1 MIGLPIGETVSANEV
16 ENKVKDTLLLL
27 DVGRLTFY
35 SEGSNKGIVVTCLKP
50 STAKRNGKFWS
61 ARARDWANI
70 QEGTLKPVFHAAL
83 ELAGVGANTQYLDIG
98 CGAGMAAAMAA
109 RRGAQVSGLDA
120 AHAMIRIARIR
131 TPKGDFRN
139 GDIEALP
146 FDDNTFD
153 VVTAINALQ
162 YAGNPGLA
170 LKEAV
175 RVTRPGG
182 KIVIV
187 TWGSADTME
196 ATRLNASLKP
206 LMAQTQDKSKA
217 ATPFALSTRTDLL
230 DFVSDAG
237 LFPEAFFEVE
247 APWSYPDHAT
257 ALRGVTSPGVVVQA
271 METLGKKVVLETYAQ
286 TLEQFRQADGSY
298 RIGANFRG
306 LLTTRP

>member
-1 MIGLPIGETVSANEV
+1 MT
-16 ENKVKDTLLLL
+16 
-27 DVGRLTFY
+27 R
-35 SEGSNKGIVVTCLKP
+35 LKP

-61 ARARDWANI
+61 ARARDWAKI

-83 ELAGVGANTQYLDIG
+83 ELAGVNADTQYLDVG

-131 TPKGDFRN
+131 TPKGDFHI
-139 GDIEALP
+139 GDLEALP
-146 FDDNTFD
+146 FKDATFD

-162 YAGNPGLA
+162 YAGNPSLA

-206 LMAQTQDKSKA
+206 LLKQSQDTPKA
-217 ATPFALSTRTDLL
+217 PTPFALSSRADLL
-230 DFVSDAG
+230 DFIGDAG
-237 LFPEAFFEVE
+237 LFPEAFFDVQ
-247 APWSYPDHAT
+247 APWVYPDFAT

-271 METLGKKVVLETYAQ
+271 MQTLGKKVVVETYAQ
-286 TLEQFRQADGSY
+286 TLQQFRQPDGSV
-298 RIGANFRG
+298 RIGADFRG